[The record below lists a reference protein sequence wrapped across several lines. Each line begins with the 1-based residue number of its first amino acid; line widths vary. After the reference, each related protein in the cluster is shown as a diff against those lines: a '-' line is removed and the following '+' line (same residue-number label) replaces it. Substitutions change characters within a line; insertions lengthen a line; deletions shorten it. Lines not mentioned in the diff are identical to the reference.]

1 MALRAW
7 RAGKLVE
14 VRTTIVG
21 LFMFLLA
28 IGYGLATWNIVRSA
42 TKPKPE
48 NHLHWYDRVLRAIG
62 ALMFVAIF
70 VIRSDISTPV
80 MLSTL

>member
-28 IGYGLATWNIVRSA
+28 IGYGLATWRSVI
-42 TKPKPE
+42 KPKPE